1 MKQTNWCGGG
11 KLEVVRFEFGG
22 VLIFWLSFGI
32 QLSFKNQRPH
42 EFWAKI
48 NFLGCDEFLVPK
60 AVGGGLVLFLDLG
73 LGGALVW
80 VTM

>member
-1 MKQTNWCGGG
+1 MKKTNFCGGG

-42 EFWAKI
+42 KFWAKI
-48 NFLGCDEFLVPK
+48 NFWSVMNFWYQKQLGEAWFCFWTW
-60 AVGGGLVLFLDLG
+60 AWVGLWFG
-73 LGGALVW
+73 
-80 VTM
+80 